1 MDDIIVTTS
10 EIKSAIVRALSAAQ
24 IPISDNE
31 ICEIDAASLTDT
43 NAARSAFSALG
54 DRAALLHNVSVAQ
67 RQVLYPLLGIQAK
80 GPTPCML
87 VRPIGGSSARPCFHI
102 IDLNQF
108 AESGADVFDRAS
120 GVAPADAVP
129 PQDPRPELQ
138 TEPALGAPPVLDVAE
153 HFAQTVAEVWELPQ
167 TVSAADGPKEHL
179 WIYTRSTP
187 FYPSGSKGD
196 GYTPPN
202 DQKVTVNI
210 SYTFRAF
217 LNDAESGV
225 FQWLYI
231 ETLGHMSTDGMKK
244 NDHNHR
250 GWGNGSV
257 NVKVPA
263 PSGVP
268 LFYDASPANTNNEKS
283 VTTTV
288 GFDVGY
294 QTGSLNYSQSQ
305 TETIRD
311 WKVIQKTTDSWLYE
325 MSSPFSG
332 NTDKFPDD
340 GVKYNA
346 GKARHEIKSW
356 PDLTT
361 SVFRWST
368 MSVYRNDHPTDG
380 NVVVSPSVQARAIF
394 MYLHNFWPTWDG
406 YYWWSWRNIN
416 EQFTLDF
423 SVVDKS

>member
-1 MDDIIVTTS
+1 MST
-10 EIKSAIVRALSAAQ
+10 
-24 IPISDNE
+24 
-31 ICEIDAASLTDT
+31 
-43 NAARSAFSALG
+43 G
-54 DRAALLHNVSVAQ
+54 
-67 RQVLYPLLGIQAK
+67 
-80 GPTPCML
+80 
-87 VRPIGGSSARPCFHI
+87 
-102 IDLNQF
+102 
-108 AESGADVFDRAS
+108 
-120 GVAPADAVP
+120 
-129 PQDPRPELQ
+129 
-138 TEPALGAPPVLDVAE
+138 
-153 HFAQTVAEVWELPQ
+153 
-167 TVSAADGPKEHL
+167 DGPKEHL
-179 WIYTRSTP
+179 WLYTRSSP
-187 FYPSGSKGD
+187 WYPSGKKGD
-196 GYTPPN
+196 GYTPPS
-202 DQKVTVNI
+202 DQLVAVNI

-225 FQWLYI
+225 FQWLYV
-231 ETLGHMSTDGMKK
+231 ETLGHMSTNGMKK
-244 NDHNHR
+244 NDHNNR

-257 NVKVPA
+257 QISVPP

-311 WKVIQKTTDSWLYE
+311 WKVIQQTTQSWLYE

-332 NTDKFPDD
+332 NSDKFPDD
-340 GVKYNA
+340 AVKYNA

-368 MSVYRNDHPTDG
+368 MSVYRNDRPTAG
-380 NVVVSPSVQARAIF
+380 NVVVSPAIKTRAIF
-394 MYLHNFWPTWDG
+394 MHLHNSWPSWDG
-406 YYWWSWRNIN
+406 YYWWSWINID

-423 SVVDKS
+423 SVVDNA